1 MFSHC
6 SINNCLFL
14 QKEIHGRY
22 ILLRHRPMAGV
33 DKKVVLGPADS
44 QLLTFTQYITGCS
57 EFHAYLSVKSQYS
70 AREFGS
76 LPKCFVSFSF
86 IDVKVNRF
94 IIVFVIQNCVLFS
107 YSLIFVNE

>member
-22 ILLRHRPMAGV
+22 ILLRHRSMAGV
-33 DKKVVLGPADS
+33 DKKLVLGPADS

-57 EFHAYLSVKSQYS
+57 EFCAYLSVKSQYS
-70 AREFGS
+70 VKENSVLS
-76 LPKCFVSFSF
+76 L
-86 IDVKVNRF
+86 N
-94 IIVFVIQNCVLFS
+94 VLSHFH
-107 YSLIFVNE
+107 SLT